1 MVGSCSFRV
10 SKVVVIAILLR
21 GVFDPEFAV
30 IAVACKV
37 DRYAWIRTTLLNSR
51 TMSLP
56 LSLSVSVSLLP
67 ECSLSTVGTATVIQY
82 TMVDLLVLA
91 ISATMLIIARV
102 RKTDRS
108 QPLEPGG

>member
-1 MVGSCSFRV
+1 M
-10 SKVVVIAILLR
+10 
-21 GVFDPEFAV
+21 
-30 IAVACKV
+30 
-37 DRYAWIRTTLLNSR
+37 
-51 TMSLP
+51 
-56 LSLSVSVSLLP
+56 SLLP

-102 RKTDRS
+102 RKTDQS